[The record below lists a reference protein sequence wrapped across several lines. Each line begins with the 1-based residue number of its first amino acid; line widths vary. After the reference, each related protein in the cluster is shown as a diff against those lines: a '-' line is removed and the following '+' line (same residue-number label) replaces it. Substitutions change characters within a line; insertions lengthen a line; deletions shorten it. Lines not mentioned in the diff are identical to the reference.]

1 MSVSP
6 QQPYP
11 NAEQVMNRA
20 RAFVNDAFQG
30 GAGRIL
36 KDTAPFSVEYLNSAL
51 EELAQRIRNRGVITL
66 EYDNY
71 ILTPLTALPAPNP
84 AIQTYVGFNGYFDGT
99 KLNKVPFLPGNCLQ
113 VLEVWERQ
121 TGSGLPFQPM
131 KQARPLYSANQFDLL
146 PCVGVSPGPHQS
158 PRIHGN
164 GRSPD
169 PLHGFARGDRAGNGR
184 EPLVECD
191 DPDSRERQCSRET
204 GRLQLRARARCS
216 SGRDNA
222 NGRGQ
227 VHEVNHQRLH
237 ATESAHEVPPAAIRP
252 AEYRRREFAVVG
264 SS

>member
-131 KQARPLYSANQFDLL
+131 KQARPLYSANQSTYFHVWEFRQDRINLRGSTVTEDL
-146 PCVGVSPGPHQS
+146 
-158 PRIHGN
+158 RIRFTASLGAIAPATAEN
-164 GRSPD
+164 PWSNVTIQI
-169 PLHGFARGDRAGNGR
+169 LASVNALAKLVAYNYALARGAQAAATMQTDADKYTRLITNAYT
-184 EPLVECD
+184 
-191 DPDSRERQCSRET
+191 RQ
-204 GRLQLRARARCS
+204 
-216 SGRDNA
+216 N
-222 NGRGQ
+222 
-227 VHEVNHQRLH
+227 QR
-237 ATESAHEVPPAAIRP
+237 TK
-252 AEYRRREFAVVG
+252 YRRRQFGQRNIGGVNLPW
-264 SS
+264 